1 MHRTARTPQSR
12 SGSSCLP
19 VQLALCTALL
29 ALLLV
34 PARAQAQHESYNFSV
49 GLLGGLGGSLDATP
63 GDKLDNT
70 GYQIDLGMV
79 TQPGTHLVARLGHL
93 GLDSSKQFGD
103 LTNADLT
110 YATIGGEYRYRQS
123 YYDSGVYLAL
133 GGYRLSGDD
142 FLGRSTNDTA
152 IGLALGVTGEFDISR
167 HFSVLVEFS
176 GHWADL
182 GQAQVFAMGHAGIGY
197 RF

>member
-1 MHRTARTPQSR
+1 MHRTARTPR
-12 SGSSCLP
+12 SSSLP
-19 VQLALCTALL
+19 VRLALGAALV

-34 PARAQAQHESYNFSV
+34 PARARAQNESYNFSF
-49 GLLGGLGGSLDATP
+49 GLLGGLGGSLDASP
-63 GDKLDNT
+63 GDSLNNT
-70 GYQIDLGMV
+70 GYQLDLGMV

-110 YATIGGEYRYRQS
+110 YATIGGEYRYRQT

-142 FLGRSTNDTA
+142 VLGRSTNDSA
-152 IGLALGVTGEFDISR
+152 VGLALGVTGEFDISR

-176 GHWADL
+176 GHYADL
-182 GQAQVFAMGHAGIGY
+182 GQAKVFAMGHAGVGY